1 MTWNQQNK
9 EYNEILNQLFLDESW
24 KKRAEAA
31 QNLGLM
37 RDARSV
43 NLLCRALRS
52 EKDKMV
58 QNRIIEALG
67 KIGDGRATLRITEIL
82 EEELKNDTIDKFRLI
97 YIIESLMNIKDKRAL
112 MYIGQFLNSEDE
124 DLQKLTEKAFD
135 VIEPKWRDIVE
146 KERKKSIEEIFKAK
160 K

>member
-1 MTWNQQNK
+1 MTWHEQNK
-9 EYNEILNQLFLDESW
+9 EYNETLNQLFINESW

-31 QNLGLM
+31 QKLGFM
-37 RDARSV
+37 RDGRSV

-67 KIGDGRATLRITEIL
+67 KIGDGRATLRIVEIL
-82 EEELKNDTIDKFRLI
+82 EEELKNDTIDKFRI
-97 YIIESLMNIKDKRAL
+97 IFIIESLMNIKDKRAL
-112 MYIGQFLNSEDE
+112 RYIGQFLNSQDE
-124 DLQKLTEKAFD
+124 DLRKLTEKAFD
-135 VIEPKWRDIVE
+135 LIEPKWHDIVE
-146 KERKKSIEEIFKAK
+146 KERKKSVEEIFKAK

>member
-1 MTWNQQNK
+1 MTWHEQNK

-31 QNLGLM
+31 QKLGFM
-37 RDARSV
+37 RDGRAV

-67 KIGDGRATLRITEIL
+67 KIGDGRATLRIVEIL

-112 MYIGQFLNSEDE
+112 TYIGQFLNSQDD
-124 DLQKLTEKAFD
+124 DLRKLTEKAFD
-135 VIEPKWRDIVE
+135 LIEPKWHDIVE

>member
-1 MTWNQQNK
+1 MSWRKQNK

-31 QNLGLM
+31 QKLGFM
-37 RDARSV
+37 RDGRAV

-52 EKDKMV
+52 EKDKIV

-67 KIGDGRATLRITEIL
+67 KIGDGRATLRIVEIL
-82 EEELKNDTIDKFRLI
+82 EEELKNNTIDKFRII
-97 YIIESLMNIKDKRAL
+97 YIIESLMNIRDKRAL
-112 MYIGQFLNSEDE
+112 MYIGQFLNSQDE
-124 DLQKLTEKAFD
+124 DLRKLTEKAFD
-135 VIEPKWRDIVE
+135 IIEPKWHDIVE

>member
-1 MTWNQQNK
+1 MTWHEQNK

>member
-1 MTWNQQNK
+1 MTWHEQNK
-9 EYNEILNQLFLDESW
+9 EYNEIVNQLFLDESW

-31 QNLGLM
+31 QKLGIL
-37 RDARSV
+37 RDARAV

-58 QNRIIEALG
+58 QNRIMEALG
-67 KIGDGRATLRITEIL
+67 KIGDGRATLRIVEIL
-82 EEELKNDTIDKFRLI
+82 EEEVKNDTIDKFRLI

-112 MYIGQFLNSEDE
+112 MHLGQFLNSQDE
-124 DLQKLTEKAFD
+124 DLKKLTEKAFD
-135 VIEPKWRDIVE
+135 IIEPKWHDIVE
-146 KERKKSIEEIFKAK
+146 RERKKSVEEIFKTK

>member
-1 MTWNQQNK
+1 MTWHEQNK

-52 EKDKMV
+52 EKDNMV

>member
-1 MTWNQQNK
+1 MSWREQNK
-9 EYNEILNQLFLDESW
+9 EYNKILNQLFLDESW

-31 QNLGLM
+31 QKLGFM
-37 RDARSV
+37 RDGRAV

-67 KIGDGRATLRITEIL
+67 KIGDGRATLRVVEIL
-82 EEELKNDTIDKFRLI
+82 KEELKNDTIDKFRII

-112 MYIGQFLNSEDE
+112 MYIGQFLNSQDE
-124 DLQKLTEKAFD
+124 DLRALTEKAFD
-135 VIEPKWRDIVE
+135 LIEPKWQDIVE
-146 KERKKSIEEIFKAK
+146 KERKKSIGEIFKAK

>member
-1 MTWNQQNK
+1 MSWRKQNK

-31 QNLGLM
+31 QKLGFM
-37 RDARSV
+37 RDGRAV

-52 EKDKMV
+52 EKDKIV
-58 QNRIIEALG
+58 QNRIIEAQG
-67 KIGDGRATLRITEIL
+67 KIGDGRATLRIVEIL
-82 EEELKNDTIDKFRLI
+82 EEELKNNTIDKFRII
-97 YIIESLMNIKDKRAL
+97 YIIESLMNIRDKRAL
-112 MYIGQFLNSEDE
+112 MYIGQFLNSQDE
-124 DLQKLTEKAFD
+124 DLRKLTEKAFD
-135 VIEPKWRDIVE
+135 LIEPKWHDIVE

>member
-1 MTWNQQNK
+1 MSWHEQNK
-9 EYNEILNQLFLDESW
+9 DYNEILNQLFVNESW

-31 QNLGLM
+31 QKLGFM
-37 RDARSV
+37 RDKRAV

-52 EKDKMV
+52 EKDNMV

-67 KIGDGRATLRITEIL
+67 KIGDGRATLRIIEIL

-112 MYIGQFLNSEDE
+112 MYIGQFLDSQDE
-124 DLQKLTEKAFD
+124 DLRKLTEKAFD
-135 VIEPKWRDIVE
+135 LIEPKWHDIVE
-146 KERKKSIEEIFKAK
+146 KERKKSIGEIFKVK

>member
-1 MTWNQQNK
+1 MSWREQNK

-31 QNLGLM
+31 QKLGFM
-37 RDARSV
+37 RDGRSV

-67 KIGDGRATLRITEIL
+67 KIGDGRATLRIVEIL
-82 EEELKNDTIDKFRLI
+82 EEELKNDTIDKFRII

-112 MYIGQFLNSEDE
+112 MYIGQFLNSQDD
-124 DLQKLTEKAFD
+124 DLRKLTEKAFD
-135 VIEPKWRDIVE
+135 LIEPKWHDIVE
-146 KERKKSIEEIFKAK
+146 KERKKSVEEIFKAK

>member
-1 MTWNQQNK
+1 MTWHEQNK
-9 EYNEILNQLFLDESW
+9 EYNEILNQLFLEESW

-31 QNLGLM
+31 QKLGFM
-37 RDARSV
+37 RDGRSV

-67 KIGDGRATLRITEIL
+67 KIGDGRATLRIVEIL

-97 YIIESLMNIKDKRAL
+97 YIIESLMNIKDRRAL
-112 MYIGQFLNSEDE
+112 TYIGQFLNSQDE
-124 DLQKLTEKAFD
+124 DLRKLTEKAFD
-135 VIEPKWRDIVE
+135 LIEPKWHDIVE

>member
-1 MTWNQQNK
+1 MTWHEQNK

-31 QNLGLM
+31 QKLGFM
-37 RDARSV
+37 RDGRAV

-52 EKDKMV
+52 EKDKIV

-67 KIGDGRATLRITEIL
+67 KIGDGRATLRIVEIL
-82 EEELKNDTIDKFRLI
+82 EEELKNNTIDKFRII
-97 YIIESLMNIKDKRAL
+97 YIIESLMNIRDKRAL
-112 MYIGQFLNSEDE
+112 MYIGQFLNSQDE
-124 DLQKLTEKAFD
+124 DLRKLTEKAFD
-135 VIEPKWRDIVE
+135 LIEPKWHDIVE

>member
-1 MTWNQQNK
+1 MSWHEQNK
-9 EYNEILNQLFLDESW
+9 EYNEILNQLFVNESW

-31 QNLGLM
+31 QKLGFM
-37 RDARSV
+37 RDRRAV

-67 KIGDGRATLRITEIL
+67 KIGDGRATLRIIEIL

-97 YIIESLMNIKDKRAL
+97 YIIESLINLKDKRAL
-112 MYIGQFLNSEDE
+112 MYIGQFLDSQDE
-124 DLQKLTEKAFD
+124 DLRELTEKAFD
-135 VIEPKWRDIVE
+135 LIEPKWHDIVE
-146 KERKKSIEEIFKAK
+146 KERKKSIEEIFKVK

>member
-1 MTWNQQNK
+1 MSWHEQNN
-9 EYNEILNQLFLDESW
+9 EYNEILNQLFVNESW

-31 QNLGLM
+31 QKLGFM
-37 RDARSV
+37 RDRRAV

-52 EKDKMV
+52 ETDKMV

-67 KIGDGRATLRITEIL
+67 KIGDGRATLRIIEIL

-97 YIIESLMNIKDKRAL
+97 YIIESLISLKDKRAL
-112 MYIGQFLNSEDE
+112 MYIGQFLDSQDE
-124 DLQKLTEKAFD
+124 DLRALTEKAFD
-135 VIEPKWRDIVE
+135 LIEPKWHDIVE
-146 KERKKSIEEIFKAK
+146 KERNKSIEEIFKVK

>member
-1 MTWNQQNK
+1 MSWRKQNK

-31 QNLGLM
+31 QKLGFM
-37 RDARSV
+37 RDGRAV

-52 EKDKMV
+52 EKDKIV

-67 KIGDGRATLRITEIL
+67 KIGDGRATLRIVEIL
-82 EEELKNDTIDKFRLI
+82 EEELKNNSIDKFRII
-97 YIIESLMNIKDKRAL
+97 YIIESLMNIRDKRAL
-112 MYIGQFLNSEDE
+112 MYIGQFLNSQDE
-124 DLQKLTEKAFD
+124 DLRKLTEKAFD
-135 VIEPKWRDIVE
+135 LIEPKWHDIVE

>member
-1 MTWNQQNK
+1 MSWREQNK
-9 EYNEILNQLFLDESW
+9 EYNGILNQLFLDESW

-31 QNLGLM
+31 QKLGFM
-37 RDARSV
+37 RDGRSV

-58 QNRIIEALG
+58 QNRIMEALG
-67 KIGDGRATLRITEIL
+67 KIGDGRATLRIVEIL

-112 MYIGQFLNSEDE
+112 TYIGQFLNSQDE
-124 DLQKLTEKAFD
+124 DLRKLTEKAFD
-135 VIEPKWRDIVE
+135 LIEPKWHDIVE

>member
-1 MTWNQQNK
+1 MTWHEQNK
-9 EYNEILNQLFLDESW
+9 EYNGILNQLFLDESW

-135 VIEPKWRDIVE
+135 VIEPKWHDIVE

>member
-1 MTWNQQNK
+1 MTWHEQNK
-9 EYNEILNQLFLDESW
+9 EYNEILNQLFINESW

-31 QNLGLM
+31 QKLGIM
-37 RDARSV
+37 RDARAV

-58 QNRIIEALG
+58 QNRIMEALG
-67 KIGDGRATLRITEIL
+67 KIGDGRATLRIIEIL
-82 EEELKNDTIDKFRLI
+82 EEEVKNDTIDKFRLI

-112 MYIGQFLNSEDE
+112 MHLGEFLDSEDE
-124 DLQKLTEKAFD
+124 DLRTLTEKAFD
-135 VIEPKWRDIVE
+135 IIEPKWHDIVE
-146 KERKKSIEEIFKAK
+146 KERKKSIGEIFRAK

>member
-1 MTWNQQNK
+1 
-9 EYNEILNQLFLDESW
+9 
-24 KKRAEAA
+24 
-31 QNLGLM
+31 
-37 RDARSV
+37 
-43 NLLCRALRS
+43 
-52 EKDKMV
+52 
-58 QNRIIEALG
+58 
-67 KIGDGRATLRITEIL
+67 
-82 EEELKNDTIDKFRLI
+82 
-97 YIIESLMNIKDKRAL
+97 

>member
-1 MTWNQQNK
+1 MTWHEQNK
-9 EYNEILNQLFLDESW
+9 EYNEILNQLFLNESW

-31 QNLGLM
+31 QKLGFM

-67 KIGDGRATLRITEIL
+67 KIGDGRATLRIVEIL
-82 EEELKNDTIDKFRLI
+82 EEEVKYDTLDKFRLI

-112 MYIGQFLNSEDE
+112 TYLGQFLNSQDK
-124 DLQKLTEKAFD
+124 DLRKLTEKAFD
-135 VIEPKWRDIVE
+135 VIEPKWHDIVE
-146 KERKKSIEEIFKAK
+146 KERKKSIEEIFKIK

>member
-1 MTWNQQNK
+1 MTWREQNE
-9 EYNEILNQLFLDESW
+9 EYNKTLNQLFLNESW

-31 QNLGLM
+31 QKLGIM
-37 RDARSV
+37 RDGRAV

-52 EKDKMV
+52 EKEKMV

-67 KIGDGRATLRITEIL
+67 KIGDGRATLRIVEIL
-82 EEELKNDTIDKFRLI
+82 EKELKNDTIDKFRII

-112 MYIGQFLNSEDE
+112 TYIGQFLNTEDE
-124 DLQKLTEKAFD
+124 DLRTLTEKAFD
-135 VIEPKWRDIVE
+135 LIEPKWRDIVE

-160 K
+160 N

>member
-1 MTWNQQNK
+1 MTWHEQNK
-9 EYNEILNQLFLDESW
+9 EYNGILNQLFLDESW

-112 MYIGQFLNSEDE
+112 TYIGQFLSSQDD
-124 DLQKLTEKAFD
+124 DLRELTEKAFD
-135 VIEPKWRDIVE
+135 VIEPKWHDIVE

>member
-1 MTWNQQNK
+1 MSWRKQNK

-31 QNLGLM
+31 QKLGFM
-37 RDARSV
+37 RDGRAV

-52 EKDKMV
+52 EKDKIV

-67 KIGDGRATLRITEIL
+67 KIGDGRATLRIVEIL
-82 EEELKNDTIDKFRLI
+82 EEELKNNTIDKFRII
-97 YIIESLMNIKDKRAL
+97 YIIESLMNIRDKRAL
-112 MYIGQFLNSEDE
+112 MYIGQFLNSQDE
-124 DLQKLTEKAFD
+124 DLRKLTEKAFD
-135 VIEPKWRDIVE
+135 LIEPKWHDIVE

>member
-1 MTWNQQNK
+1 MTWHEQNK
-9 EYNEILNQLFLDESW
+9 EYNEIVNQLFLDESW

-31 QNLGLM
+31 QKLGIM
-37 RDARSV
+37 RDARVV

-58 QNRIIEALG
+58 QNRIMEALG
-67 KIGDGRATLRITEIL
+67 KIGDGRATLRIVEIL
-82 EEELKNDTIDKFRLI
+82 EEEVKYDTIDKFRLI

-112 MYIGQFLNSEDE
+112 MHLGQFLNSQDE
-124 DLQKLTEKAFD
+124 DLKKLTEKAFD
-135 VIEPKWRDIVE
+135 IIEPKWHDIVE
-146 KERKKSIEEIFKAK
+146 RERKKSVEEIFKTK

>member
-1 MTWNQQNK
+1 MTWHEQNK
-9 EYNEILNQLFLDESW
+9 EYNEILNQLFIKESW

-31 QNLGLM
+31 QKLGFM
-37 RDARSV
+37 RDGRSV

-67 KIGDGRATLRITEIL
+67 KIGDGRATLRIVEIL

-112 MYIGQFLNSEDE
+112 TYIGQFLNSQDD
-124 DLQKLTEKAFD
+124 DLRKLTEKAFD
-135 VIEPKWRDIVE
+135 LIEPKWHDIVE
-146 KERKKSIEEIFKAK
+146 KEKKKSIEEIFKAK